1 MNANK
6 KFVAI
11 KTLQNI
17 EVKTDIGY
25 VPVKNIM
32 KTIEYDLYEVEFSN
46 GKILKC
52 ADNHILIDTDD
63 YEVFAINSID
73 RIIKTDNGSS
83 RVISVNPINTKNNM
97 YDIQMQYHHKYY
109 TDGILSHNT
118 TFAAAYIVHQVVF
131 NPEYTT
137 AVLANKGA
145 TSREILS
152 RIKLMYEELPWFLQM
167 GVSEWNKGSIEL
179 GNKSKVISAAAST
192 SSIRGKTVNCVDIN
206 TNITV
211 KNKITGE
218 IENITIAELEKRIGI
233 SQKVT

>member
-1 MNANK
+1 MNSNK

-32 KTIEYDLYEVEFSN
+32 KTVPYILYEVQFEN
-46 GKILKC
+46 GTIIKC
-52 ADNHILIDTDD
+52 ADNHIFIDENNK
-63 YEVFAINSID
+63 EVFAINSLNKK
-73 RIIKTDNGSS
+73 IKTETGLSE
-83 RVISVNPINTKNNM
+83 VISIKETDIKKNM

-109 TDGILSHNT
+109 TDGVLSHNT

-179 GNKSKVISAAAST
+179 GNKSRVISAAAST

-233 SQKVT
+233 SQENT